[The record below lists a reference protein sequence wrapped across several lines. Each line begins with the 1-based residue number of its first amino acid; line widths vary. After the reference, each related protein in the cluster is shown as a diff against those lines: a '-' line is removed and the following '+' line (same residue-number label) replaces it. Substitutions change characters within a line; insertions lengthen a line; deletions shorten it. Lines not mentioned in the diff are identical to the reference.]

1 MLTYPKEIIE
11 AAGAWME
18 GDTGAKEFLQKNGRE
33 ELVQLHDA
41 VSRWPKSLEYML
53 LNKHIILAAFV
64 NAIWEDKK
72 AFKLLMDKKEF
83 IWAAM
88 ANIING
94 DDGAVLFLHKN
105 KLKHY
110 ADLAFKIQAKIQ
122 KEGNEGT
129 SIFSGPF
136 KKDK

>member
-11 AAGAWME
+11 AASGWIE
-18 GDTGAKEFLQKNGRE
+18 GDVNAKEFLIANNKE
-33 ELVQLHDA
+33 ELVQMRDA
-41 VSRWPKSLEYML
+41 VSRWPKPFEYL
-53 LNKHIILAAFV
+53 LIHKHVILAAFV

-94 DDGAVLFLHKN
+94 DDGAVAFLHKN

-136 KKDK
+136 KIDK